1 MLYNPF
7 KWNFI
12 KILSNPVRSA
22 THRYLAE
29 FKCAPKTAGAETVHD
44 SITLTA
50 GAETVHDSITLLAD
64 PQTVTTGFKT
74 IDLASPI
81 LLTKKSNSVA
91 GNVKLYGTDIL
102 GGSITETISL
112 PTGATTIESTKA
124 FKSVTKADLPAYTTE
139 GDWIKIGLAY
149 PQTVTTGFKTIDLA
163 RPILLTKKSNSVA
176 GNVKLYGTDILGR
189 AITETI
195 TLPTNAATIE
205 STKAFKSVT
214 KADLPAYTSEGD
226 WIKIGTVNKIGLP
239 ALFYEDRII
248 LTIFDKAQ
256 ITHTGTYS
264 KSDIALNIL
273 APTGATFNDT
283 KELIVIF
290 IPCYE
295 EEA

>member
-7 KWNFI
+7 KWNYI
-12 KILSNPVRSA
+12 KILSNPTRSA

-29 FKCAPKTAGAETVHD
+29 FKCAPKSAGAETVHD
-44 SITLTA
+44 SITLTNEA
-50 GAETVHDSITLLAD
+50 
-64 PQTVTTGFKT
+64 QTIDTEFKD
-74 IDLASPI
+74 IDLARPI
-81 LLTKKSNSVA
+81 LITKKSNSVA

-102 GGSITETISL
+102 GRSITETISL

-139 GDWIKIGLAY
+139 GDWIKIG
-149 PQTVTTGFKTIDLA
+149 
-163 RPILLTKKSNSVA
+163 
-176 GNVKLYGTDILGR
+176 
-189 AITETI
+189 
-195 TLPTNAATIE
+195 
-205 STKAFKSVT
+205 
-214 KADLPAYTSEGD
+214 
-226 WIKIGTVNKIGLP
+226 TVNKIGLP
-239 ALFYEDRII
+239 ALFDEDRII

-283 KELIVIF
+283 KELIVIY

>member
-29 FKCAPKTAGAETVHD
+29 FKCTPKTAGAETVHD
-44 SITLTA
+44 Y
-50 GAETVHDSITLLAD
+50 ITLLAD
-64 PQTVTTGFKT
+64 
-74 IDLASPI
+74 
-81 LLTKKSNSVA
+81 
-91 GNVKLYGTDIL
+91 
-102 GGSITETISL
+102 
-112 PTGATTIESTKA
+112 
-124 FKSVTKADLPAYTTE
+124 
-139 GDWIKIGLAY
+139 

-189 AITETI
+189 SITETI
-195 TLPTNAATIE
+195 SLPTGATTIE

-214 KADLPAYTSEGD
+214 KADLPAYTTEED

-239 ALFYEDRII
+239 ALFYEDRIV

-256 ITHTGTYS
+256 IAHIGTYS

-273 APTGATFNDT
+273 TPIKGGAVATFNDT

>member
-7 KWNFI
+7 KWNYI
-12 KILSNPVRSA
+12 KILSNPTRSA

-29 FKCAPKTAGAETVHD
+29 FKCAPKSAGAETVHD
-44 SITLTA
+44 SITLTNEA
-50 GAETVHDSITLLAD
+50 
-64 PQTVTTGFKT
+64 QTIDTEFKD
-74 IDLASPI
+74 IDLARPI
-81 LLTKKSNSVA
+81 LITKKSNSVA

-102 GGSITETISL
+102 GRSITETISL

-139 GDWIKIGLAY
+139 GDWIKIG
-149 PQTVTTGFKTIDLA
+149 
-163 RPILLTKKSNSVA
+163 
-176 GNVKLYGTDILGR
+176 
-189 AITETI
+189 
-195 TLPTNAATIE
+195 
-205 STKAFKSVT
+205 
-214 KADLPAYTSEGD
+214 
-226 WIKIGTVNKIGLP
+226 TVNKIGLP
-239 ALFYEDRII
+239 ALFDEDRII

-273 APTGATFNDT
+273 APTGAIFNDT

>member
-7 KWNFI
+7 KWNYI

-44 SITLTA
+44 SITLLA
-50 GAETVHDSITLLAD
+50 DHETVHDSITLLAD
-64 PQTVTTGFKT
+64 PQAVTTGFKT
-74 IDLASPI
+74 IDLARPI
-81 LLTKKSNSVA
+81 LITKNANNVA

-102 GGSITETISL
+102 GRAITETITL
-112 PTGATTIESTKA
+112 PTNATIIESTKA

-139 GDWIKIGLAY
+139 GDWIKIGT

-189 AITETI
+189 SITETI
-195 TLPTNAATIE
+195 SLPTGATTIE

-239 ALFYEDRII
+239 ALFYEDRIV

-256 ITHTGTYS
+256 IAHTGTYS

-273 APTGATFNDT
+273 APTSATFNDT

>member
-44 SITLTA
+44 SITL
-50 GAETVHDSITLLAD
+50 LAD
-64 PQTVTTGFKT
+64 
-74 IDLASPI
+74 
-81 LLTKKSNSVA
+81 
-91 GNVKLYGTDIL
+91 
-102 GGSITETISL
+102 
-112 PTGATTIESTKA
+112 
-124 FKSVTKADLPAYTTE
+124 
-139 GDWIKIGLAY
+139 

-189 AITETI
+189 SITETI
-195 TLPTNAATIE
+195 SLPTGATTIL

-214 KADLPAYTSEGD
+214 KADLPAYTTEGD
-226 WIKIGTVNKIGLP
+226 WIKIGTINKIGLP
-239 ALFYEDRII
+239 ALFYEDRIV

-256 ITHTGTYS
+256 IAHTGTYS

-283 KELIVIF
+283 KELIVIY

-295 EEA
+295 EET